1 MIVQRPLLFL
11 LCLCSVSSAWDRK
24 KHPPTMAP
32 TNATLP
38 TPSPSNNTTT
48 MVPTA
53 APHNNNATF
62 APTRAPTTNT
72 TTMAPTPAPSHTP
85 STTPTAAPSSNNNEQ
100 TKRHWSFWS
109 IMAKTIAWC
118 IIILLVFL
126 GFGAFM
132 SNRYRIYYFLRGV
145 WYSLLAMD
153 CTQRIWRKLTG
164 RGTVDSGLNTIIFE
178 DNPDMSDGLL
188 LRETD

>member
-1 MIVQRPLLFL
+1 M
-11 LCLCSVSSAWDRK
+11 S
-24 KHPPTMAP
+24 
-32 TNATLP
+32 
-38 TPSPSNNTTT
+38 
-48 MVPTA
+48 
-53 APHNNNATF
+53 
-62 APTRAPTTNT
+62 
-72 TTMAPTPAPSHTP
+72 PTPAPSHAP
-85 STTPTAAPSSNNNEQ
+85 SVIPTAAPTTREEDK
-100 TKRHWSFWS
+100 KRHWSFWS
-109 IMAKTIAWC
+109 ILAKTIAWC

-132 SNRYRIYYFLRGV
+132 SNRYRIYYFVRGV

-188 LRETD
+188 LRETE

>member
-1 MIVQRPLLFL
+1 
-11 LCLCSVSSAWDRK
+11 
-24 KHPPTMAP
+24 
-32 TNATLP
+32 
-38 TPSPSNNTTT
+38 

-72 TTMAPTPAPSHTP
+72 TTASPTPAPSHTP

-118 IIILLVFL
+118 IVILLVFL

-132 SNRYRIYYFLRGV
+132 SNRYRIYFFLRGV
-145 WYSLLAMD
+145 WYSVLAMD

-164 RGTVDSGLNTIIFE
+164 RNTVDSGLNTIIFE